1 MSLDEI
7 ARAYRGAQL
16 ATLTEEPPRGPK
28 WAFELKFD
36 GYRIVAMKS
45 GANVRLSSRRD
56 RDWTAQ
62 FDPIA
67 KAIAKLRVREI
78 VLDGEVCAL
87 DERGLPSFQRLQNR
101 ASATLVYF
109 VFDVLMIDGE
119 DLRGMPWH
127 ARRARLEAL
136 FAKKKIESDRVILS
150 ESFDA
155 DPSRILKMACDA
167 GLEGIV
173 AKHKDAPY
181 HSARTKTWL
190 KIKCHLREELPIIGW
205 LPYEPDP
212 KSVGALLL
220 GKREDGTMRFAG
232 KVGTGYDEK
241 TRRDLAELLEPDRI
255 KHATATGVPRYGGL
269 VRFVE
274 PVHSAEIVF
283 TEWTNGGH
291 VRHPSFVALKERDAV
306 AGVRITHPERVLDPT
321 GLTKM
326 RLARY
331 YEAIGETMLPHVKGR
346 PLTLVRWA
354 EGREVDKGGVYLRH
368 ARAWGPPALRRVRIR
383 EKTKVGEYLV
393 ADTVAALVSLA
404 QMDILEIHTWNATVD
419 DIERPDRLVFDLD
432 PAPDVPWERVVA
444 AARHVRDRLA
454 GLGMSSWVK
463 TTGGKGLHVVAPVE
477 RSAGWDEWFEFSR
490 QFVRVLSHDEPD
502 RYVMT
507 MSKSARRG
515 KIFVDY
521 LRNNRTGTSVAAY
534 SIRAK
539 PNAPVSMPVDW
550 DALDDL
556 DPQSMTIDEVLRL
569 SSGKSGSL

>member
-1 MSLDEI
+1 MSLDAI
-7 ARAYRGAQL
+7 ARTYRGVQL
-16 ATLTEEPPRGPK
+16 ATLTEEPPRGAK

-56 RDWTAQ
+56 KDWTARFQ
-62 FDPIA
+62 PIA
-67 KAIAKLRVREI
+67 KAISKIHAREL

-87 DERGLPSFQRLQNR
+87 DDRGLPSFQRLQNHAR
-101 ASATLVYF
+101 GSPLVYF
-109 VFDVLMIDGE
+109 VFDVMMIEGE
-119 DLRGMPWH
+119 DLRALPWRT
-127 ARRARLEAL
+127 RRARLEEL
-136 FAKKKIESDRVILS
+136 FANEIDSDRDRIILS

-173 AKHKDAPY
+173 AKHADATY
-181 HSARTKTWL
+181 QSARTKTWL
-190 KIKCHLREELPIIGW
+190 KIKCHEREELPIIGW

-220 GKREDGTMRFAG
+220 GKREDDGTMRFAG
-232 KVGTGYDEK
+232 KVGTGFDEK
-241 TRRDLAELLEPDRI
+241 MRRDLAELLSPDRAS
-255 KHATATGVPRYGGL
+255 HATAKGVPRYGGL
-269 VRFVE
+269 VRFVD
-274 PVHSAEIVF
+274 PTHCAEVVF

-291 VRHPSFVALKERDAV
+291 VRHPSFVALKERDGV
-306 AGVRITHPERVLDPT
+306 AGIRITHPDRVLDPT

-326 RLARY
+326 ELARY
-331 YEAIGETMLPHVKGR
+331 YEAIGETMLPHVRGR

-354 EGREVDKGGVYLRH
+354 EGREVEKGGVYLRH

-432 PAPDVPWERVVA
+432 PAPDVSWKRVVA
-444 AARHVRDRLA
+444 AARHVRDRLSA
-454 GLGMSSWVK
+454 LGMSSWVK

-477 RSAGWDEWFEFSR
+477 RSAGWDEWLAFSR
-490 QFVRVLSHDEPD
+490 EFVRVLDHDEPD

-521 LRNNRTGTSVAAY
+521 LRNNRTGTSIAAY

-539 PNAPVSMPVDW
+539 PNAPVSVPVDW
-550 DALDDL
+550 DELDDV
-556 DPQSMTIDEVLRL
+556 DPQSMTIDAVIARHLR
-569 SSGKSGSL
+569 